1 MFAIYSSSSS
11 IYSNYYRNWFTACSV
26 VVVIWAHW
34 ERQGPKGARGN
45 DPIDAPTRP
54 FGPGILACDQPRSSH
69 SMGIPRY
76 RIRDALVCT
85 VYIYDIY
92 GMCVCIILYGI
103 DSRIT
108 RCRGWG

>member
-1 MFAIYSSSSS
+1 MGVGRGEAKIWTNKRSVCNVVVVVDDDDSC
-11 IYSNYYRNWFTACSV
+11 CSV

-92 GMCVCIILYGI
+92 GICVCMYHTCL
-103 DSRIT
+103 
-108 RCRGWG
+108 